1 MTLRLPIRFPIAGW
15 ALAVALF
22 APLATHAQTAT
33 TATAATRS
41 LLDKAHVLEVRGRMD
56 MASQAWQQVLLS
68 DPNNTEALGGLA
80 RAAKLSGNLALANTY
95 LNRLRA
101 INPND
106 PNISRVESMVTQQ
119 GQVQQLQQAG
129 ALAQSGQYD
138 AAMKIYRQTFGST
151 PPPGDWALAYY
162 QTEAA
167 TNDGRDHAIAGL
179 RELINRY
186 PNDSRYQITL
196 GRILTYNPKTRA
208 EGRAYLQRHPA
219 DPAAME
225 ALRQSLIWDSAN
237 PAMAPVIKSYL
248 AKHKDPE
255 LEAKLQQTLTQA
267 AAAAR
272 SGVPSAADQ
281 ATMQAQAEQRAANAE
296 EAAAYSALNAKH
308 LEEADQRFQAIL
320 AKDPNN
326 PRALAGMG
334 YVRMN
339 QSNFGGAISYL
350 SQAKQNGAK
359 DAGIENALATS
370 RFWYT
375 MGDAS
380 TALNEND
387 VATAE
392 TQYRAALAMRP
403 SSPEALEGLGGTLLK
418 AQQPESAIGV
428 FDQYVRVKSS
438 SPAAWRGLFTAQ
450 YQAGKPALALA
461 TEAKMPPA
469 VRSVLRRD
477 PEFLRTLAS
486 AYSAVG
492 RDADAQRVLKSALDL
507 PFPANGKGLKA
518 ETQLQYAGLLQQAN
532 HLDQA
537 AGLYRQV
544 LAADSSNADAW
555 QGLVRVQH
563 AMKQDGE
570 AVRTLESMPQA
581 TYDAALRDPGFLST
595 IASMYQSQNQL
606 EVAQG
611 FLERAVTEQTTVGQ
625 KPSVPLELQ
634 LASVYLSRG
643 NAQAAYPIY
652 QHALASDPSN
662 TDAWM
667 GLLSALHQSGH
678 DREAVAETQQIPAK
692 VRSQLEGDVGYLQTM
707 SSVYNSLG
715 DSRQAMVFLNRV
727 QQHYQAQRAAAPAD
741 VQIQNAY
748 LLYNAENDPAL
759 YAQLMQLGGR
769 QDLTVDQRRTVQ
781 TLWAQWAVRRSNQAQ
796 AAGNPR
802 RALLI
807 LNAAAK
813 AFPDNPGVSR
823 ALAVGYLRAGLPK
836 QAETIYKTQNL
847 STGSEGD
854 YNAAVGAALSAGD
867 TKQAETWLRYG
878 LNQYPKDSGLL
889 SLAAKFEQ
897 ARGSSGRAA
906 DYYKAALAAMPPP
919 DPGADLALALSQ
931 LPEKAPVAKLPS
943 PVNTDLASLLAPGS
957 DIAAGSVGPA
967 PPPYLPSYNNAY
979 GQAPVVIS
987 SGAAANG
994 GYNAPG
1000 GYPAQN
1006 SGQNPG
1012 YYTPGAQMPGSQMQT
1027 MPPAQGMQG
1036 GQQGTGQGSG
1046 RLRDYV
1052 PQAENQGGQL
1062 PDSLPPPQAYA
1073 PVAAGSSYRASYE
1086 PQAADDLPSTYAPPQ
1101 SVGYYPGASSAQA
1114 SGAEPGSLSPQPYGR
1129 QRSNKSNSADGASV
1143 PHYTLQATP
1152 QLGNASYDEPQARD
1166 GSQARDASQPRG
1178 GSRSAA
1184 QPSQSQDV
1192 YGAYVPYDPR
1202 VPVLHGTPVS
1212 GATSSGSGSEPLPAR
1227 ANAIQND
1234 LPSDPTRGVDEAAAL
1249 AYQREQIRRATED
1262 AQRSQP
1268 ESSGVSPAYAAP
1280 SAQAAT
1286 RPASRSYDGPSN
1298 ASYQGSM
1305 VPPDPYEIYRE
1316 QEPQTT
1322 APVSGL
1328 RAQPSQAD
1336 LSQAYQNSNAPQQ
1349 TDVLPTI
1356 RYVPNAPAQATT
1368 THPDI
1373 AAARAAGARAR
1384 QSKPG
1389 RSIAGRSMAGQSN
1402 PPRGQYQNSGSE
1414 QSDGGIEQNAQ
1425 YSVPGPAPDGMVP
1438 QPRTDTSPS
1447 PGITPRQAAQAQQQ
1461 GAGGYAAGPAIGSA
1475 ADVQQ
1480 NDQFSGQLGQQ
1491 YQQPLAS
1498 PQRGARRARSSSS
1511 SAYDNGQPQ
1520 SAPLGYPAP
1529 AGQGSY
1535 PAAQQP
1541 TGPYPLG
1548 PPPTDN
1554 ELMQRNLPPLRGPY
1568 DPQAAA
1574 QVPVALTP
1582 RQQAEQD
1589 LASLEASYSG
1599 WLGGTG
1605 IARYRSGT
1613 PGFDRLTDLE
1623 APFEASGVLGK
1634 TLRATIIP
1642 RAVFLNSGINDG
1654 TSGQR
1659 LGTLPAGAAS
1669 GQQLAS
1675 GVSGELQLTT
1685 ANFGVAAGYTPYEFL
1700 VSNITARFRWKIAGG
1715 PITIFGNREP
1725 VEETQLSYAGLR
1737 DPGTATN
1744 VYSGNI
1750 WGGVISTGGGVR
1762 ADFGNERAGF
1772 FVSGDGAQL
1781 TGYHVLDNTMFE
1793 GNMGAYFLVHTF
1805 PGYGN
1810 LQIGANFFGEHF
1822 RYNELGF
1829 TYGQGGYFSPE
1840 AYFLASVPITFIG
1853 HYKTDWHYLVSGGI
1867 GVQAFQEDNAPYFP
1881 LDVPLQTANNNPFTP
1896 ITTDAGFNYN
1906 INGEGSYRIADHW
1919 YVGGFLSGNNT
1930 NNYNTVTGGFFV
1942 RYLFRAQV
1950 PTVDYP
1956 TGLFPYEGFRPLRVP

>member
-1 MTLRLPIRFPIAGW
+1 MTLRLPIRLPIAAWVVSACFFGS
-15 ALAVALF
+15 VAIQ
-22 APLATHAQTAT
+22 AQTTT
-33 TATAATRS
+33 TATAATRA
-41 LLDKAHVLEVRGRMD
+41 LLDKAHALEVRGRMD
-56 MASQAWQQVLLS
+56 IASQDWQQVLLS

-106 PNISRVESMVTQQ
+106 PNISRVESMITQQ

-129 ALAQSGQYD
+129 SLAQSGQYD
-138 AAMKIYRQTFGST
+138 AAMKIYRQAFGST

-179 RELINRY
+179 RELINHY
-186 PNDSRYQITL
+186 PNDSRYQIAL
-196 GRILTYNPKTRA
+196 GRILTYSPKTRS

-225 ALRQSLIWDSAN
+225 ALRQSLLWDSAN

-248 AKHKDPE
+248 ARHKDPE
-255 LEAKLQQTLTQA
+255 LAAKLQQTLTQA

-272 SGVPSAADQ
+272 SGAPSAADQ
-281 ATMQAQAEQRAANAE
+281 ANLQAQAEQRAANAQ

-308 LEEADQRFQAIL
+308 LPEADQRFQAIL

-339 QSNFGGAISYL
+339 QGNFGGAISFL

-359 DAGIENALATS
+359 DAGLDTALATS

-418 AQQPESAIGV
+418 AQQPASAIGV
-428 FDQYVRVKSS
+428 FEQYVRLKSS

-461 TEAKMPPA
+461 TEARMPPA
-469 VRSVLRRD
+469 IRAALRRD

-507 PFPANGKGLKA
+507 PFPANGNGLKA

-532 HLDQA
+532 HMDQA

-544 LAADSSNADAW
+544 LAADPSNVDAW

-563 AMKQDGE
+563 ATKQDGE

-581 TYDAALRDPGFLST
+581 AYDAALRDPGFLST

-611 FLERAVTEQTTVGQ
+611 FLQRAVTAQTTAGQ
-625 KPSVPLELQ
+625 RPSVPLELQ

-652 QHALASDPSN
+652 QQALASDPSN

-667 GLLSALHQSGH
+667 GLLSALHQTGH

-727 QQHYQAQRAAAPAD
+727 QQHYQAQRSGVPAD
-741 VQIQNAY
+741 VQVQNAF
-748 LLYNAENDPAL
+748 LLYNAENDSAL

-769 QDLTVDQRRTVQ
+769 QDLTDDQRRTVQ

-802 RALLI
+802 RSLLI

-836 QAETIYKTQNL
+836 QSEAIYKTQNL
-847 STGSEGD
+847 STGSAGD
-854 YNAAVGAALSAGD
+854 YSAAIGAALSAGD
-867 TKQAETWLRYG
+867 IKQAETWLRYG
-878 LNQYPKDSGLL
+878 LAQYPKDSGLL

-897 ARGSSGRAA
+897 ARGDNGRAA

-957 DIAAGSVGPA
+957 DIAGGSAGPA

-987 SGAAANG
+987 NGAAANG
-994 GYNAPG
+994 DYNASG
-1000 GYPAQN
+1000 GYSGQN
-1006 SGQNPG
+1006 SGG
-1012 YYTPGAQMPGSQMQT
+1012 YDAPGSQMQS
-1027 MPPAQGMQG
+1027 MPMAPGSMAPGSMTPGATTPGQSMQG
-1036 GQQGTGQGSG
+1036 GRQGTGQGGG

-1052 PQAENQGGQL
+1052 PQSANHGAQL
-1062 PDSLPPPQAYA
+1062 PDDLPPPPAYA
-1073 PVAAGSSYRASYE
+1073 SAAAGSSYRSYGASYE
-1086 PQAADDLPSTYAPPQ
+1086 APAAGDLPSSYEPPQ
-1101 SVGYYPGASSAQA
+1101 SPGSNSGVA
-1114 SGAEPGSLSPQPYGR
+1114 SGQTYGSESGYISPQTYGH
-1129 QRSNKSNSADGASV
+1129 QSSNAVRSEDEAGT
-1143 PHYTLQATP
+1143 PHYTQQVTP
-1152 QLGNASYDEPQARD
+1152 QLGNASYDSSQAQAAA
-1166 GSQARDASQPRG
+1166 GSQAQ
-1178 GSRSAA
+1178 AA
-1184 QPSQSQDV
+1184 ARPSQSQDV
-1192 YGAYVPYDPR
+1192 YGAYVPYNPNA
-1202 VPVLHGTPVS
+1202 PVLHGIPVAAPASNS
-1212 GATSSGSGSEPLPAR
+1212 GAPLAQSNTYQSAAP
-1227 ANAIQND
+1227 N
-1234 LPSDPTRGVDEAAAL
+1234 DPTRGVEENAAL
-1249 AYQREQIRRATED
+1249 AYQREQIRRATAA
-1262 AQRSQP
+1262 AQSSQP
-1268 ESSGVSPAYAAP
+1268 ASSVYVSPAYAPAPAQRAP
-1280 SAQAAT
+1280 SST
-1286 RPASRSYDGPSN
+1286 YDGRSN
-1298 ASYQGSM
+1298 ASYHGSM

-1316 QEPQTT
+1316 QEPQAA

-1328 RAQPSQAD
+1328 RAQPSQED
-1336 LSQAYQNSNAPQQ
+1336 LSQAYQNANAPQQ
-1349 TDVLPTI
+1349 TDILPTI
-1356 RYVPNAPAQATT
+1356 RYVPNAPAAATT

-1384 QSKPG
+1384 QSRPT
-1389 RSIAGRSMAGQSN
+1389 RSTSARSTNTRSMAGQSN
-1402 PPRGQYQNSGSE
+1402 PPPGPYQNSGM
-1414 QSDGGIEQNAQ
+1414 EQNAQ
-1425 YSVPGPAPDGMVP
+1425 YSVPQYSVPGTAPDGMVP
-1438 QPRTDTSPS
+1438 QPRTDASPS
-1447 PGITPRQAAQAQQQ
+1447 PRIAPRQAAQAQQ
-1461 GAGGYAAGPAIGSA
+1461 
-1475 ADVQQ
+1475 DVQQ

-1491 YQQPLAS
+1491 YQQPVAAPRNS
-1498 PQRGARRARSSSS
+1498 STRQRTSS
-1511 SAYDNGQPQ
+1511 SAYDSGQPQ

-1529 AGQGSY
+1529 AAAGSDS

-1541 TGPYPLG
+1541 VGPYPLG
-1548 PPPTDN
+1548 PAPTDN

-1568 DPQAAA
+1568 DPQTAA
-1574 QVPVALTP
+1574 QPPVALTP

-1605 IARYRSGT
+1605 IARYRSGA
-1613 PGFDRLTDLE
+1613 PGLDRLTDLE
-1623 APFEASGVLGK
+1623 APFEVSGVLGK
-1634 TLRATIIP
+1634 SLRATIIP

-1675 GVSGELQLTT
+1675 GVGGELQLTT

-1715 PITIFGNREP
+1715 PITIYGNRQP

-1737 DPGTATN
+1737 DPGSASN
-1744 VYSGNI
+1744 IYSGNI

-1793 GNMGAYFLVHTF
+1793 GNMGAYFLVHSF

-1810 LQIGANFFGEHF
+1810 LQIGANFFGEHYK
-1822 RYNELGF
+1822 YNELGF

-1840 AYFLASVPITFIG
+1840 AYFLASVPITFTG

-1881 LDVPLQTANNNPFTP
+1881 LDVPLQTANSNPFTP

-1919 YVGGFLSGNNT
+1919 YTGAFLTGNNT
-1930 NNYNTVTGGFFV
+1930 NNYNTVTGGFFI
-1942 RYLFRAQV
+1942 RYLFRSQV